1 MPPNLDRPVAAAS
14 EWCQSVTQACKL
26 SAGVVSALVMMKLLL
41 VEMIVADF
49 SGRHGYT
56 FAPKLAP
63 RSYRFRAWFRP
74 ERSAGEGSENLIWL
88 LCVRLA

>member
-1 MPPNLDRPVAAAS
+1 M
-14 EWCQSVTQACKL
+14 
-26 SAGVVSALVMMKLLL
+26 LVMTKLPR
-41 VEMIVADF
+41 VERIVADF

-88 LCVRLA
+88 LCVRLE